1 MALVYLAGWPGGQFA
16 VRHGAPTRGIG
27 DGTAAGGTMWES
39 TVEVTRKAVVQ
50 APPEHAWSLVSDS
63 AAWSL
68 RPGHFA
74 FDVPQ
79 VTEAGQLRCWF
90 APFGNGLG
98 CSVQEVREE
107 VPGQVMN
114 LRSRSTQPAGRQAFT
129 MSVQPHDGDSM
140 VWLTVTLTVPRED
153 KADYQAFWRKE
164 LKAWLSAL
172 DDVAGGRLPWP
183 EPGIPAPLRRA
194 CAGLPALT
202 SPQGTSTAV
211 LISASPDV
219 VWQAIRAPGI
229 PRDPRQPYTVICAG
243 RVPGTPERQAGEMR
257 YVIVRHADGRL
268 IASASVVRELAEG
281 RSVVTQRLEPPHY
294 EMRYRVEP
302 APGGTRLELT
312 MCWPDA
318 PVTEKGEQ
326 LRSRLAQALQQ
337 TASAYQAAIEPGGTG
352 MAVPGSA

>member
-1 MALVYLAGWPGGQFA
+1 
-16 VRHGAPTRGIG
+16 
-27 DGTAAGGTMWES
+27 MWES
-39 TVEVTRKAVVQ
+39 TVEVTRKAIVQ
-50 APPEHAWSLVSDS
+50 AAPEHAWSLVSDS

-68 RPGHFA
+68 RPGCFA

-79 VTEAGQLRCWF
+79 VTEAGRLRCWF
-90 APFGNGLG
+90 APFGKGLG

-107 VPGQVMN
+107 VPGQVMS

-129 MSVQPHDGDSM
+129 LSVQPHDRGAM
-140 VWLTVTLTVPRED
+140 VRLTVTVTGSRED
-153 KADYQAFWRKE
+153 KPDYQAFWRKE

-172 DDVAGGRLPWP
+172 AD
-183 EPGIPAPLRRA
+183 
-194 CAGLPALT
+194 T

-229 PRDPRQPYTVICAG
+229 PADPRQPYTAICAG
-243 RVPGTPERQAGEMR
+243 RVPGTPERQAGEMP

-268 IASASVVRELAEG
+268 IASVSMVRELAEG
-281 RSVVTQRLEPPHY
+281 RSVVVQRLEPPHY
-294 EMRYRVEP
+294 EVQYRVEP

-318 PVTEKGEQ
+318 PVTDQGEQ
-326 LRSRLAQALQQ
+326 LRSRLAQALQE

-352 MAVPGSA
+352 RTAPGQA

>member
-1 MALVYLAGWPGGQFA
+1 
-16 VRHGAPTRGIG
+16 
-27 DGTAAGGTMWES
+27 MWES
-39 TVEVTRKAVVQ
+39 TVEVTRKAVVRA
-50 APPEHAWSLVSDS
+50 APERAWSLVSDS

-79 VTEAGQLRCWF
+79 VTEAGRLRCWF

-107 VPGQVMN
+107 VPGQVMS
-114 LRSRSTQPAGRQAFT
+114 LRSRGTQPAGRQAFRL
-129 MSVQPHDGDSM
+129 SVQPHDRGAM
-140 VWLTVTLTVPRED
+140 VWLTVTVTVLRED

-164 LKAWLSAL
+164 LRAWLGAL
-172 DDVAGGRLPWP
+172 ADVADGRRPWP
-183 EPGIPAPLRRA
+183 EAGIPAPVRRA

-202 SPQGTSTAV
+202 SPQGTSTEV
-211 LISASPDV
+211 LIGAPPDV
-219 VWQAIRAPGI
+219 VWQAIRVPGI
-229 PRDPRQPYTVICAG
+229 PADPRQPWTAICAG
-243 RVPGTPERQAGEMR
+243 HVPGAPQRQAGEMR
-257 YVIVRHADGRL
+257 YVIIRHADGPL
-268 IASASVVRELAEG
+268 LASASIVRDLAEG

-294 EMRYRVEP
+294 EMRYRLEP

-318 PVTEKGEQ
+318 PVTDKGEQ
-326 LRSRLAQALQQ
+326 LRSHLTQALQQ

-352 MAVPGSA
+352 RAMPGPANP